1 MGNIS
6 ANNKKKFFLA
16 ILALVAILLP
26 LILNTYFQ
34 RHILILILIWS
45 IAGMGWNIIG
55 GYAGQVSNGHALF
68 YAIGAYSCALG
79 MKFFN
84 ITPWISIMIG
94 IILASVIAFLI
105 GTPLLRLKGHY
116 FSVAT
121 MAVGECARYIFQNWD
136 AIGGSTGVD
145 FINTKHSPLYAMQF
159 SSKLV
164 YYYIILA
171 FAVVVLLLTIYLTK
185 HRFGYYLRSIK
196 GNVLAA
202 ESVGIDTSKY
212 KMFAYVI
219 SAAIVSLAGSLYANY
234 MTYIDPSMLMT
245 LNISIM
251 MVLVPVM
258 GGNGT
263 IAGPII
269 GATILVMISENT
281 RALFSGNGF
290 NLLLYGLL
298 VILFVL
304 FLPDGVISLGPI
316 IKNKIIGYK
325 NRRRVLSEEES

>member
-34 RHILILILIWS
+34 RHSLILILIWS

-94 IILASVIAFLI
+94 IILASGIAFLI

-145 FINTKHSPLYAMQF
+145 FIN
-159 SSKLV
+159 
-164 YYYIILA
+164 
-171 FAVVVLLLTIYLTK
+171 
-185 HRFGYYLRSIK
+185 
-196 GNVLAA
+196 
-202 ESVGIDTSKY
+202 
-212 KMFAYVI
+212 
-219 SAAIVSLAGSLYANY
+219 VSY
-234 MTYIDPSMLMT
+234 
-245 LNISIM
+245 
-251 MVLVPVM
+251 
-258 GGNGT
+258 
-263 IAGPII
+263 
-269 GATILVMISENT
+269 
-281 RALFSGNGF
+281 F
-290 NLLLYGLL
+290 
-298 VILFVL
+298 
-304 FLPDGVISLGPI
+304 
-316 IKNKIIGYK
+316 
-325 NRRRVLSEEES
+325 